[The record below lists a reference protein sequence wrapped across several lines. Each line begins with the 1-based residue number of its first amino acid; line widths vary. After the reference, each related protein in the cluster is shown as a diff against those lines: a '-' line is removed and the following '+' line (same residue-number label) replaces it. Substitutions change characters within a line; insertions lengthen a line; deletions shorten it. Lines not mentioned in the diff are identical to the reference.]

1 MFGVSSLA
9 SGKERNILS
18 MLSMLANTPWFQ
30 FNPLR
35 LMNANK
41 GVFGVNVGH
50 MWDEIDRLRGWGEAL
65 MELAARGIVRP
76 KVAASFKFDDA
87 PKAHS
92 SKIDATSA
100 RCSLSPKGAKRG
112 SPNCA
117 RMTWVAVTMKAK
129 LTFLGR
135 GQNGAIDP

>member
-1 MFGVSSLA
+1 MVS
-9 SGKERNILS
+9 
-18 MLSMLANTPWFQ
+18 

-65 MELAARGIVRP
+65 MELAARGIFRP

-87 PKAHS
+87 
-92 SKIDATSA
+92 
-100 RCSLSPKGAKRG
+100 AKTHHFIQDRRNIG
-112 SPNCA
+112 KVLLVS
-117 RMTWVAVTMKAK
+117 
-129 LTFLGR
+129 
-135 GQNGAIDP
+135 